1 MKYAVMALG
10 LVIVAVV
17 ATLYR
22 YGSLDPCF
30 WMEKDM
36 AADSNLPLIIIRA
49 EIKARFLLKGYTDP
63 GFYDCLEGWWEL
75 RTEELPSES

>member
-1 MKYAVMALG
+1 MKYVVIVLG
-10 LVIVAVV
+10 LVIAAAV
-17 ATLYR
+17 ATWFR
-22 YGSLDPCF
+22 YGSLDPCI

-36 AADSNLPLIIIRA
+36 AADSNLPLIVIQA

-75 RTEELPSES
+75 RTDSLPSDS